1 MTDAKEPK
9 HQVLIRLPLP
19 IQDWLF
25 SEAVEMAKVQRVSI
39 SVPSLIVAKLTE
51 LCDAGVSTLAAQS
64 ESWTTRPLESGI
76 DKKSVLVRLPISVY
90 DKLFSESVEVARVR
104 RVRMS
109 VPSLVV
115 EKLSRLHQQAQE
127 NQSAAS

>member
-51 LCDAGVSTLAAQS
+51 LCDAGVSTLAAQP
-64 ESWTTRPLESGI
+64 ESWTRPLESGI

-90 DKLFSESVEVARVR
+90 DQLFSESVDVARVR

>member
-64 ESWTTRPLESGI
+64 ESWTRPLESGI